1 LQSLRKALRTHNP
14 NPEEENDPV
23 PPRSL
28 EIVNVVT
35 LQINVARTWK
45 FETLAQRSR
54 SVSEV
59 DTWVYYCTLCD
70 EVLLVARRF
79 IDPKGIQAAYD
90 GVCPDCGFGLED
102 VMNCE
107 NTRLSNVRAT
117 YVNPKYPKA
126 ALLVE
131 HPPRAFEGI
140 RPRGSHLPAGEQVLT
155 TGIERLD
162 RLVQLATGQFVVFQ
176 GLSPSISLAELLC
189 VRAQLGNPA
198 GLESNAIF
206 IDGGN
211 SFDVYATSNY
221 AIEYGI
227 EPNLALSRIHISRA
241 FTYFQLASLL
251 TEKLLSALT
260 HYNAKFAIVSDVT
273 GLFQD
278 PEIKDKQEA
287 YRVFQRML
295 RSLSAIAEITGSLV
309 VVTSFRQNIK
319 SLDAALVQTAHATI
333 LAEERDTSMRFI
345 LVRHRSLPFRTTLHR
360 EACVNQFLEDFIE
373 AGGRGEPSRPGG
385 SSSTKNSQN

>member
-1 LQSLRKALRTHNP
+1 
-14 NPEEENDPV
+14 
-23 PPRSL
+23 L
-28 EIVNVVT
+28 EIVTVVT
-35 LQINVARTWK
+35 LRINVTRTWK
-45 FETLAQRSR
+45 FEALTQRSHHA
-54 SVSEV
+54 SKV
-59 DTWVYYCTLCD
+59 DAWVYFCTLCD

-79 IDPKGIQAAYD
+79 IDPKGVQTAYD

-107 NTRLSNVRAT
+107 NIRLSNVRAT

-131 HPPRAFEGI
+131 QPLRTFEGI
-140 RPRGSHLPAGEQVLT
+140 RPRSSHLSAGKQVLT
-155 TGIERLD
+155 TGVERLD
-162 RLVQLATGQFVVFQ
+162 KLVQLATGQFVVFQ
-176 GLSPSISLAELLC
+176 GLSSSISLAELLC

-198 GLESNAIF
+198 GLNSSAVF

-251 TEKLLSALT
+251 TEKLPSALA
-260 HYNAKFAIVSDVT
+260 HYSSKFAIVSDIT

-287 YRVFQRML
+287 YRVFQRVL
-295 RSLSAIAEITGSLV
+295 RSLSAVAEITGSLV
-309 VVTSFRQNIK
+309 IVTSFRQDIK
-319 SLDAALVQTAHATI
+319 PFDTALMQAAHATI
-333 LAEERDTSMRFI
+333 LTEEHDTSMRFV
-345 LVRHRSLPFRTTLHR
+345 LVRHRSLPFRKVLHR
-360 EACVNQFLEDFIE
+360 EACVNQFLEDFME
-373 AGGRGEPSRPGG
+373 GREWGEPSHLGG
-385 SSSTKNSQN
+385 SSSIKNSQN